1 MWCAITVDFLI
12 AFGKM
17 SEFKSNVISVK
28 WKWLNWLIFLNV
40 CIVSFIS
47 ELPTTKPTLW
57 TERDRYE
64 PGEVLV
70 ANCSS
75 PPSQPRVELKL
86 SINNMVVSENFCIL
100 KYPKTASLYFSFFID
115 SNVKLSICVIHLDT
129 IMITIIAIRVVQNIL
144 KVNYQKITIK

>member
-1 MWCAITVDFLI
+1 MTLSIPYGQMFEFVWNIIFENEVVKLTYFYKNFFFL
-12 AFGKM
+12 K
-17 SEFKSNVISVK
+17 N
-28 WKWLNWLIFLNV
+28 NV

-64 PGEVLV
+64 PGEILV

-86 SINNMVVSENFCIL
+86 SINNMVVSGKFSIW
-100 KYPKTASLYFSFFID
+100 KYSKNRISRHSSFFIG
-115 SNVKLSICVIHLDT
+115 SNVKLLIWREW
-129 IMITIIAIRVVQNIL
+129 MFYNNRN
-144 KVNYQKITIK
+144 